1 MPKLRADIMKKEVKA
16 DRVFYIEIVETLS
29 QIVEIVA
36 KDEQTTLLKAQ
47 ELYRNEEIVL
57 YADNFIDTEFNILNG
72 NRSS

>member
-1 MPKLRADIMKKEVKA
+1 MKKEVKA